1 MINILKGDFLEAH
14 KENYIYEQPKEIY
27 NFLYVMKKKKIVLII
42 LLILMISAIFRFYY
56 RPNVN
61 VFNTNYIEIV
71 DSIPRSKDIN
81 AILHK
86 NKEKIAN
93 KKRIDEENL
102 KKINKNDNEDKIEH
116 ILLVGIDSRRNDFKY
131 ARADSIIIAS
141 INKATSQIKLTS
153 IMRDTYVKIP
163 RHKNNR
169 INAAYAYGG
178 AKLLKETINRNFNL
192 NIEKYIV
199 INFRGFKKVI
209 DILGG
214 LDVNLKKYEVNE
226 LNRCIVGLGGSR
238 SQFVKQSGLRH
249 LNGEQAL
256 AYCRIRKVG
265 KGDYE
270 RTGRQRTVVKLIIEK
285 VKELSFSEYPKLIAS
300 MYPYV
305 KTNISNGECLKLIY
319 RYYNVEDWSVASI
332 QIPTS

>member
-1 MINILKGDFLEAH
+1 
-14 KENYIYEQPKEIY
+14 
-27 NFLYVMKKKKIVLII
+27 
-42 LLILMISAIFRFYY
+42 MISPILRFYDK
-56 RPNVN
+56 PNID
-61 VFNTNYIEIV
+61 VFNTNHIEIV
-71 DSIPRSKDIN
+71 DSIPRAKHIN
-81 AILHK
+81 AITPENK
-86 NKEKIAN
+86 KEKITN
-93 KKRIDEENL
+93 NEEVKEENL
-102 KKINKNDNEDKIEH
+102 KKINIDDEEEKTEH
-116 ILLVGIDSRRNDFKY
+116 ILLVGIDSRRSDFKY

-141 INKATSQIKLTS
+141 INKINKQIKLTS

-178 AKLLKETINRNFNL
+178 AELLKETINSNFNL

-214 LDVNLKKYEVNE
+214 LDINLKKYEVNE
-226 LNRCIVGLGGSR
+226 LNRCIVGLGGGR

-270 RTGRQRTVVKLIIEK
+270 RTQRQRTTLKLIIEK
-285 VKELSFSEYPKLIAS
+285 VKALSFSEYPKLIAS

-319 RYYNVEDWSVASI
+319 RYHNVEDWAVASM
-332 QIPTS
+332 QIPTNKSGKPRVINSMWVIDPDMDECIKCIKEFIY